1 MEEREI
7 EINTE
12 TISLDKFLKWS
23 GIVETG
29 GQAKMIIQSGLVK
42 VNDVIEK
49 KRSRQLKPGDVVEFN
64 DVKLKVVRSPKEI

>member
-23 GIVETG
+23 GTVETG
-29 GQAKMIIQSGLVK
+29 GQAKVLIQEGLVK
-42 VNDVIEK
+42 VNGSVEK
-49 KRSRQLKPGDVVEFN
+49 KRSRLLKPGDVVEFN
-64 DVKLKVVRSPKEI
+64 DLRLKVVQFP